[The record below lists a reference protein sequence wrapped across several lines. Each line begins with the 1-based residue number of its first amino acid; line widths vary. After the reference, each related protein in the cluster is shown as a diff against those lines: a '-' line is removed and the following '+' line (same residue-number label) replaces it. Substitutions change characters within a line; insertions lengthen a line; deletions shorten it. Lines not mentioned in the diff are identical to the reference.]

1 MGFIFNFI
9 KLLSKK
15 DKITFFLLISGSILN
30 VFLEILSIGM
40 VIPLIG
46 IILNPEVAI
55 NKLSNFLPDL
65 FFIEVLSNVDYSSYI
80 FYFLATFFCLFL
92 LKNLFIF
99 IYFYLQN
106 KLYKK

>member
-1 MGFIFNFI
+1 
-9 KLLSKK
+9 
-15 DKITFFLLISGSILN
+15 
-30 VFLEILSIGM
+30 M

-80 FYFLATFFCLFL
+80 FYFLLLFFVFFC
-92 LKNLFIF
+92 
-99 IYFYLQN
+99 
-106 KLYKK
+106 